1 MSIVQIAELSGHK
14 DRIWSVSW
22 NPSGTLLASC
32 GADKTIRIWGKSGNS
47 WESLAILTD
56 AHLRAIRS
64 VAWSPNGSLL
74 ASASFDG
81 TTCIWDR
88 RGGEFECVA
97 NLEGHDNEVKSVGWS
112 ASGRFLATCSRD
124 KTVWIWEVEEDNEYD
139 CASVLACHSQD
150 VKRVRW
156 HPLEDILASASYD
169 DTIRFYKEDVDEWAM
184 LQTLTSHTSTVW
196 AIDFNNVGDM
206 MASCSDDKTVKIWR
220 QYLPGNS
227 EGVPTTGEDPAWKC
241 VCTLSGYHERAIY
254 DVSWCPATDLIA
266 TACGDNGIRVFKEAP
281 DSDPHSPTFNLVAA
295 DRDTHDQDVNCVH
308 WNAKTSGLLASG
320 GDDGIVRLWEVK
332 E

>member
-1 MSIVQIAELSGHK
+1 MSMTQVAELVGHK
-14 DRIWSVSW
+14 DRVWSVSW
-22 NPSGTLLASC
+22 NPAGTLLASC
-32 GADKTIRIWGKSGNS
+32 GADKNIRIWGKSGSS

-56 AHLRAIRS
+56 AHHRTIRS
-64 VAWSPNGSLL
+64 IAWSPNGSFL
-74 ASASFDG
+74 ASASFDS

-97 NLEGHDNEVKSVGWS
+97 TLEGHDNEVKSVGWS

-139 CASVLACHSQD
+139 CASVLTSHTQD

-156 HPLEDILASASYD
+156 HPLEDTLASASYD
-169 DTIRFYKEDVDEWAM
+169 DTIRFYKEDGDEWVVF
-184 LQTLTSHTSTVW
+184 QTLKGHTSTVW

-206 MASCSDDKTVKIWR
+206 MASCSDDKTVKVWR
-220 QYLPGNS
+220 RYLPGNP
-227 EGVPTTGEDPAWKC
+227 EGVSTNGGDPTWKC

-254 DVSWCPATDLIA
+254 DISWCPTTDLIV
-266 TACGDNGIRVFKEAP
+266 TASGDNSIRIFKEVP
-281 DSDPHSPTFNLVAA
+281 DLDPHSPTFNLIVA

-308 WNAKTSGLLASG
+308 WNPKIPGLLASG
-320 GDDGIVRLWEVK
+320 GDDGIVRIWEVK